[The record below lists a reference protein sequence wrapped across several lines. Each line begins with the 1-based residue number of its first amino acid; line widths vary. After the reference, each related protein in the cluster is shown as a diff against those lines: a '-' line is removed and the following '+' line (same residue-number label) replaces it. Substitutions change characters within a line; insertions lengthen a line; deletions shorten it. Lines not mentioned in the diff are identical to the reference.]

1 MVLIKMSELGISNLL
16 GRCCVQYQQLKLA
29 V

>member
-1 MVLIKMSELGISNLL
+1 MVLVKMIEFGISNLL